1 MNLIF
6 SVFVSRPPPP
16 LPPATPWC
24 SSGPRVHPSS
34 HRHRYQEHL
43 YQSLSPP
50 PSSPS
55 HVSLSLSRFPL
66 PFPHSE
72 PPPTSVRI
80 YLSSVVRF
88 RVIKLAR
95 AASLGF
101 YLSEKK
107 RINFERRRRFSAGTL
122 FRFMCANAR
131 SGRRQESFILSVL
144 SFSVRLEGEWYL
156 TDQWRKVDRKKAV
169 KKRIQSY
176 RYFPRIDED
185 TNNFLCWK
193 FLNTS

>member
-16 LPPATPWC
+16 LPPTAPSATPLAPA
-24 SSGPRVHPSS
+24 STLRPIAIATRNIYINPSPRTCP
-34 HRHRYQEHL
+34 YL
-43 YQSLSPP
+43 FPALFLST
-50 PSSPS
+50 
-55 HVSLSLSRFPL
+55 LSLS
-66 PFPHSE
+66 HSE

-144 SFSVRLEGEWYL
+144 SSSVRLEGM
-156 TDQWRKVDRKKAV
+156 
-169 KKRIQSY
+169 I
-176 RYFPRIDED
+176 FG
-185 TNNFLCWK
+185 
-193 FLNTS
+193 

>member
-6 SVFVSRPPPP
+6 SVFVSRPPPRCPRPPP
-16 LPPATPWC
+16 LLFLRLPRPPFVPSPSPPGTSISIPPPA
-24 SSGPRVHPSS
+24 RVPISLPLS
-34 HRHRYQEHL
+34 FALRAL
-43 YQSLSPP
+43 SLSP
-50 PSSPS
+50 
-55 HVSLSLSRFPL
+55 
-66 PFPHSE
+66 SE

-101 YLSEKK
+101 YLPEKK

-131 SGRRQESFILSVL
+131 
-144 SFSVRLEGEWYL
+144 VR
-156 TDQWRKVDRKKAV
+156 DVDRSA
-169 KKRIQSY
+169 SSS
-176 RYFPRIDED
+176 RYYLLR
-185 TNNFLCWK
+185 
-193 FLNTS
+193 

>member
-16 LPPATPWC
+16 LPPAAPRC

-34 HRHRYQEHL
+34 HRHCHQEHL
-43 YQSLSPP
+43 YQSLSPR
-50 PSSPS
+50 
-55 HVSLSLSRFPL
+55 VSLSLSRSPL
-66 PFPHSE
+66 PLSHSE

-101 YLSEKK
+101 YLPEKK

-122 FRFMCANAR
+122 FRFMCANGR
-131 SGRRQESFILSVL
+131 TGRRQESFILSVL
-144 SFSVRLEGEWYL
+144 SSSVGLEGE
-156 TDQWRKVDRKKAV
+156 
-169 KKRIQSY
+169 
-176 RYFPRIDED
+176 
-185 TNNFLCWK
+185 
-193 FLNTS
+193 

>member
-16 LPPATPWC
+16 LPPTAPSVTPPAPASTLRPIAIATRNIYINP
-24 SSGPRVHPSS
+24 SPRTCPYLFPALFRSA
-34 HRHRYQEHL
+34 RA
-43 YQSLSPP
+43 
-50 PSSPS
+50 
-55 HVSLSLSRFPL
+55 LSLAFSFGA
-66 PFPHSE
+66 S
-72 PPPTSVRI
+72 TYVRP

-101 YLSEKK
+101 YLPEKK

-122 FRFMCANAR
+122 FRFMYANAR

-144 SFSVRLEGEWYL
+144 SSSVRLEGEWYL
-156 TDQWRKVDRKKAV
+156 ANQWRKVDRKKAV
-169 KKRIQSY
+169 ETRILFTLFSAEMAE
-176 RYFPRIDED
+176 I
-185 TNNFLCWK
+185 
-193 FLNTS
+193 